1 VSAPDPQAGA
11 AGEKN
16 QAGQQQ
22 AVTEAESSSA
32 SAPSQELPE
41 RRWTWMDRWDPGTW
55 EMPSNPT
62 RLQRVLAGLA
72 LVFIFIMT
80 VYVPFRMLGVF

>member
-16 QAGQQQ
+16 QGSQQ
-22 AVTEAESSSA
+22 AASEAESPSA
-32 SAPSQELPE
+32 PPPSQELPE

-62 RLQRVLAGLA
+62 KLQRVLAGLA